1 MNDSRARIFQTAILV
16 LVASFAVSVAAQTGN
31 ETSVAGPPTASDGGK
46 AELLPPRPL
55 ADADDTLN
63 QRVATQT
70 VDGLVIVLTI
80 DEANITLDSV
90 ELARVPRRQARAI
103 RNTAGDQV
111 KVVGLSGGREI
122 STTVVP
128 DTVLNASEDTGLVR
142 TVKRQISVALAADQ
156 PLDAVRVEAPAT
168 SASALLDVRG
178 AYARICEAD
187 PRSKWCPSSGT
198 R

>member
-90 ELARVPRRQARAI
+90 ELARVI